1 MNILC
6 SFLISLIGFAT
17 IAKECAA
24 SCYFP
29 AEMQGVY
36 VTQSTVSGV
45 DVVYSQIN
53 ITSDLIT
60 IWGNCHR
67 RIGNSMI
74 LMMASLE
81 EDEDD
86 GDTNCF
92 RCFHITL
99 VSKNIVRVYTTM
111 EYMAKCF
118 TNEEKAIMSCPSEE
132 SLREAEDH
140 TEIILFKIRELD
152 GQMIRRREYC
162 PVSGRYNFTFATGV
176 DAEKRL
182 ECLSPKST
190 LDTCPSGSSFNL
202 RFRGCNF
209 DDMDASLE
217 CLGHW
222 TGYSGVNYLALI
234 NTKQDE
240 KLGPRYRCAIYLED
254 SSTGVVTLSFSNDST
269 CMAINQRNSR
279 GMILGEFVTLF
290 PTAVEKTS
298 TSGQQCSFPKW
309 MTGKWKHLKKNSDS
323 VAIFNDVTSFKTHTM
338 HCLEDQQSGKF
349 LVRSTTQCGEERFFC
364 TWIEQRSSNILEFQM
379 SLQSSTNSPEEHLC
393 SDENFDGSRWITQS
407 RETTH
412 VHYTQC
418 PVSGEFTGYIP
429 DAEGLCA
436 KLSSDCKSQNI
447 LYYEVSACETGEV
460 YEEREYQCLGQW
472 EENGL
477 LYAFTYRRD
486 INIFECFVGAM
497 MAEKTIFIKEA
508 GENCQRNLNPHRYG
522 MELNKIGYCNAV
534 ADKTPHSPHRHTH
547 SPSTEDTTT
556 VATTKSMP
564 YPQPPQV
571 PRTHPTLSSTVSPA
585 KTSKIPAII
594 NTTAKSGRIYPQ
606 VLLLLTLLAISV

>member
-1 MNILC
+1 MNILYAIY
-6 SFLISLIGFAT
+6 LISFIGFA
-17 IAKECAA
+17 AVRQCCA

-67 RIGNSMI
+67 RVGNNMI

-81 EDEDD
+81 EEEED
-86 GDTNCF
+86 TSCF

-99 VSKNIVRVYTTM
+99 VTKNIVRVYTTM

-118 TNEEKAIMSCPSEE
+118 TNEEKAIMSCPSED
-132 SLREAEDH
+132 SLRDPEEH

-152 GQMIRRREYC
+152 GQVIRRREYC
-162 PVSGRYNFTFATGV
+162 PISGRYNFTFATG
-176 DAEKRL
+176 EKRL

-202 RFRGCNF
+202 RFRDCNF
-209 DDMDASLE
+209 EDMDASLE

-222 TGYSGVNYLALI
+222 TGYNGVNYLALI
-234 NTKQDE
+234 NTRQDE
-240 KLGPRYRCAIYLED
+240 KLGPRYRCAVYLED
-254 SSTGVVTLSFSNDST
+254 ANSGVVTLSFSNDST
-269 CMAINQRNSR
+269 CTTSLR
-279 GMILGEFVTLF
+279 GVDGDSLTLF
-290 PTAVEKTS
+290 PVATDKAS
-298 TSGQQCSFPKW
+298 SGECSFPKW
-309 MTGKWKHLKKNSDS
+309 LTGRWKHMKKSSDS
-323 VAIFNDVTSFKTHTM
+323 VAVFYDATSFKTHTM
-338 HCLEDQQSGKF
+338 RCQEADPTNGKY

-364 TWIEQRSSNILEFQM
+364 TWLEQRSPNILEFQM
-379 SLQSSTNSPEEHLC
+379 SLISSATASASQGLC
-393 SDENFDGSRWITQS
+393 TDDNFDGSRWITQS
-407 RETTH
+407 RESMHT
-412 VHYTQC
+412 HYTQC
-418 PVSGEFTGYIP
+418 PVSGEFTGFIP

-447 LYYEVSACETGEV
+447 LYYEVSACDTGEV

-486 INIFECFVGAM
+486 LNTHECFVGAM
-497 MAEKTIFIKEA
+497 MAEKTIFIREA

-534 ADKTPHSPHRHTH
+534 SDQTPHSSHRHIHASSSSVDEITT
-547 SPSTEDTTT
+547 PITPRPTE
-556 VATTKSMP
+556 A
-564 YPQPPQV
+564 PPQV
-571 PRTHPTLSSTVSPA
+571 SRTRPVATSTAPPA
-585 KTSKIPAII
+585 RTSKIPAII
-594 NTTAKSGRIYPQ
+594 ATAASAKVSPHW
-606 VLLLLTLLAISV
+606 LLLLTFLAIFSM